1 MISSGELFVLTAATG
16 GELRPLPMFLNKNI
30 RVVAANLDSAYVACE
45 PTIPTETAKQ
55 PCQVW
60 RFRGD
65 SLEPTLCYD
74 FDLIEEDIRQI
85 AVGEKHI
92 LVLTHTGTVYSQG
105 AGNVGAGHGG
115 AREVPDFR
123 AIPALKGRNVKL
135 VAAGPQF
142 SVAVTHDGDVYSWG
156 FALKGESG
164 MSGQVDAVPRFAAP
178 VAQFRVAEVSC
189 GNGHVVA
196 RTDTQQCVTWG
207 ENTCGQL
214 GLGQKAKPTHK
225 PQVIDTIPT
234 LVSRVAAGWAHSV
247 VISPQG
253 HAFAW
258 GLNSH
263 GQLGLGDTTTRYAPH
278 LLHDLHS
285 QHKVEHIHAARTFTV
300 FRTSTCNVLLCGRVP
315 GSPDLEEAV
324 GAPRRQGDRDPPGC
338 LLAPT
343 ALPLASGD
351 GGINTHSCIG
361 HLVTFDQGIVGF
373 ARSAVYR
380 VSPNVVPVSGGST
393 VSIYVTGLP
402 YKGNDGDVSDVPVKV
417 RLRSNAPLLDVVVP
431 GVIADMNTV
440 EFVSPNVMLSP
451 LGTFV
456 DGEQGS
462 APVQLQVSV
471 DNGLT
476 WTSEASTVDMY
487 KDHREQ
493 EKAVANSSISDIGSV
508 SKPGRVALN
517 SSATMRTLQA
527 EIKKDTQ
534 AATMATTSATLLWF
548 SWLPSSG
555 PTLLEPDCAPVTGGT
570 ELLIHVQLPPRIPTN
585 TLTVRFRCLPKPHL
599 EDKAL
604 EDEAPMRQDA
614 REIVNP
620 DLDAV
625 GKLPLVG
632 TLDVLTIGW
641 LDAMGLGVRCRS
653 PPINVDTVPYY
664 DIFVEL
670 SLDGRSFMQ
679 HALQFNVYDLHVTGV
694 EPNIGPSAGSTEVSI
709 QAKGFVKSA
718 SPKVRLYFP
727 DEIGFEPRELD
738 ASYDD
743 SLGKLYFIMP
753 SMTHWSQEA
762 LEGEEELGDEDV
774 LTDPGGEAEAQQ
786 AEGAAEGGEAL
797 AEEAKAAGAPEA
809 DAEGSGGGTKADEEA
824 ELAESYAGME
834 LIVELSIDGQNF
846 TEDRIA
852 FGFHGRLEATAPVHL
867 AQPDGRPP
875 EVIKEETKPKG
886 KAAKKDEVEA
896 EVPGLPPGSKFGC
909 EVRGTLPAI
918 PDGLQMAAMRGELLT
933 KVGEEEMTLLRPIAL
948 EAQVEHTAPP
958 PAPPP
963 SAPEKAKKGEAP
975 VEEPP
980 PEPRDML
987 CFSIPAVQAEEL
999 PEGASLYLG
1008 NLEASLNGQSF
1019 VKCAP
1024 MAPVK
1029 VAPIPRPV
1037 PVEEED
1043 ATAATQAPA

>member
-16 GELRPLPMFLNKNI
+16 GELRPLPMFLNQNV

-45 PTIPTETAKQ
+45 PTIPTESAKQ
-55 PCQVW
+55 PCRVYRLQ
-60 RFRGD
+60 GD
-65 SLEPTLCYD
+65 SLEPTLCPD
-74 FDLIEEDIRQI
+74 FDAIEEDIRQVAI
-85 AVGEKHI
+85 GEKHI

-105 AGNVGAGHGG
+105 VGGVAAGHGG
-115 AREVPDFR
+115 ARDVHEFR
-123 AIPALKGRNVKL
+123 PIPALKGRNVKL
-135 VAAGPQF
+135 IAAGPQF

-164 MSGQVDAVPRFAAP
+164 MSSQVDAVPRFASP

-196 RTDTQQCVTWG
+196 RTETQQCITWG

-247 VISPQG
+247 AISPQG
-253 HAFAW
+253 HAFSW

-263 GQLGLGDTTTRYAPH
+263 GQLGLGDTATRYAPH

-285 QHKVEHIHAARTFTV
+285 QHKVDQVLAAHAFTV
-300 FRTSTCNVLLCGRVP
+300 FRTTSSSVLLCGRVP
-315 GSPDLEEAV
+315 GCPDLEEAV

-343 ALPLASGD
+343 PLPLASGD
-351 GGINTHSCIG
+351 GGINLHSCIG
-361 HLVTFDQGIVGF
+361 HLAIYDQGIVGF

-380 VSPNVVPVSGGST
+380 VSPNVVPITGGSK

-402 YKGNDGDVSDVPVKV
+402 YKGTDEDADVPVKV

-431 GVIADMNTV
+431 GVIADSSTV

-462 APVQLQVSV
+462 APAQLQVSV

-476 WTSEASTVDMY
+476 WTSEASTVDAF
-487 KDHREQ
+487 KDQ
-493 EKAVANSSISDIGSV
+493 KGKADMANTSMSDIGSV
-508 SKPGRVALN
+508 SKPGRVTLN
-517 SSATMRTLQA
+517 SSATMRALQA

-534 AATMATTSATLLWF
+534 AAALASCTQTLLWF
-548 SWLPSSG
+548 CWLPPSG
-555 PTLLEPDCAPVTGGT
+555 PTLLEPECAPVGGGT
-570 ELLIHVQLPPRIPTN
+570 ELLLHVQLPPNIPTT

-620 DLDAV
+620 DMDAV
-625 GKLPLVG
+625 AKLPLAG

-641 LDAMGLGVRCRS
+641 LDAMGLGVRCNS
-653 PPINVDTVPYY
+653 PPMNVDTVPFY
-664 DIFVEL
+664 DIFAEL

-679 HALQFNVYDLHVTGV
+679 NALQFKVYDLHVAAV
-694 EPNIGPSAGSTEVSI
+694 EPSLGPAAGSTEVVVK
-709 QAKGFVKSA
+709 AKGFVKS
-718 SPKVRLYFP
+718 SVQRVRLYFP
-727 DEIGFEPRELD
+727 AEMGLEPREID
-738 ASYDD
+738 AVYDD
-743 SLGKLYFIMP
+743 ATSKLSFTMP
-753 SMTHWSQEA
+753 SLTSWSKDA
-762 LEGEEELGDEDV
+762 LEGEDELEDGLGD
-774 LTDPGGEAEAQQ
+774 LASPTSEAPPAVEQ
-786 AEGAAEGGEAL
+786 AAAEPQGAAEE
-797 AEEAKAAGAPEA
+797 APEA
-809 DAEGSGGGTKADEEA
+809 AGGAAAEGEADASQTAAAQES
-824 ELAESYAGME
+824 ELAESLAGAE
-834 LIVELSIDGQNF
+834 IIVELSIDGQNF

-852 FGFHGRLEATAPVHL
+852 FGFHGKLEATAPIHL
-867 AQPDGRPP
+867 AQPDGSPP
-875 EVIKEETKPKG
+875 EPPKEEAKPAKKG
-886 KAAKKDEVEA
+886 AKAAEVEV
-896 EVPGLPPGSKFGC
+896 EVPSIPIGSKFGC
-909 EVRGTLPAI
+909 EVSGALPSTTS
-918 PDGLQMAAMRGELLT
+918 GFQMAAVRADLLT
-933 KVGEEEMTLLRPIAL
+933 KVGDEEPELLRRVDLP
-948 EAQVEHTAPP
+948 AQVENIAPP
-958 PAPPP
+958 PPPP
-963 SAPEKAKKGEAP
+963 PPPDPKAKKEVP

-987 CFSIPAVQAEEL
+987 CFSIPGVQAEEL
-999 PEGASLYLG
+999 PEGAGLFLG
-1008 NLEASLNGQSF
+1008 NFEASLNGQHF
-1019 VKCAP
+1019 VKCASL
-1024 MAPVK
+1024 APVK
-1029 VAPIPRPV
+1029 IAPLPR
-1037 PVEEED
+1037 VEVEGE
-1043 ATAATQAPA
+1043 TQESAPA